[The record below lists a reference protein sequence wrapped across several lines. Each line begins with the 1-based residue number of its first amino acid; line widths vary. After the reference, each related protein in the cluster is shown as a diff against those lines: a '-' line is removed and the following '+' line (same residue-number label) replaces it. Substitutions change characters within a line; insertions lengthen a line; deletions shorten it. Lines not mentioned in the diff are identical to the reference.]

1 MYTNLVVKSDFSFT
15 EGASKI
21 KDLVSKAKSLGH
33 KSIAL
38 TDRNNMFGAY
48 DFSKIAKA
56 AGIQPIIGCQ
66 IPILYNKEENKSGYL
81 TFLAQTEKGY
91 ENLCYIMCE
100 SQKPNSDKTNPFSLD
115 IKALMA
121 NHEDI
126 IILSGSDDGPLVNL
140 LKEGKIKEARE
151 LVSFFTK
158 LVKDRFYIQINRNR
172 TPNKD
177 DKAIQDTLLD
187 IASDTTFKIKRL
199 DGTSYAGIPVIATSE
214 VRYTDRNRHDAY
226 EILRAIDEGR
236 KISIDDKEILKSD
249 DRFFDM
255 KNNAE
260 FFELFKDIPE
270 AIENTLYLPQ
280 RCGFMVKGR
289 DPILPP
295 FETEG
300 GRSENDELR
309 IQSFEGLK
317 VRLKGRNL
325 TQEKIKEY
333 EDRLDFELG
342 IIKNMG
348 FPGYFL
354 IVSDFIKWAKSQDI
368 PVGPGRGSGAGSM
381 VAYCLMIT
389 DLDPFQFGLLF
400 ERFLNP
406 ERVSMPDFDVDFCQN
421 RREEVI
427 QYVQKRYGT
436 DKVSQISTFGEI
448 KSKNAIKD
456 AGRVIIHEKF
466 GGYGFGETNEFTK
479 LIPKKENSAEPKGLQ
494 EAFDTTPELMEK
506 IESSEKMK
514 ILFENALKIEGM
526 YRSSGSHAAGV
537 IIGDRPLHQ
546 LVPIK
551 WDDNTGMPLS
561 QFNMKAAES
570 AGLVK
575 FDFLGLKTLSVIKE
589 TVDLIKENRNETIDI
604 SNISLEDQNVFEML
618 QKGQSNGVFQFESAG
633 MQNVLRQVKP
643 TRIEDLIAVNAL
655 YRPGPMDQ
663 IEHYAN
669 CKNGV
674 EEPYYPNPVER
685 TKPFLEET
693 YGIMVYQEQVMK
705 VAQEVAGYSLGAA
718 DLLRRAMGKKIKEEM
733 DAQKAQFV
741 AGAVERGTSDREA
754 SNLFDTIAKFA
765 GYGFNKS
772 HAAAYAYIAYQ
783 TAWLKRYYP
792 AEFFAALMSFEEKPE
807 RMALIKEDMDNFSV
821 RMLPP
826 DINKSHGRFK
836 PESDPKSEGG
846 YGIRFGLSAIKQI
859 SGDLV
864 DFINERKNG
873 QFRDLKDF
881 TKRSFNFFNKAKIE
895 KMAEAGAFDSLNPN
909 RYSSVSTI
917 NWFAKNNKSEILSQD
932 SLFGDVLDEIP
943 DDIKDVAD
951 WGNRIEREY
960 NAVGFYFHNHPIDT
974 YLPRLIKAG
983 IRRLSSLRE
992 YMVDK
997 ELAELSNKKIC
1008 VMVENVFL
1016 KYSRNNKL
1024 YLTARV
1030 AEKGDSFDIPFFGNR
1045 NMTIE
1050 EAQEILTISK
1060 NNRTPVVVDVNVSL
1074 EDNGTRVRVYSQK
1087 FYEVESYLKEIRG
1100 DMILTIDTNNIS
1112 LRNDEYNM
1120 EKEAKTLVKESK
1132 ISEEEYNE
1140 RLNKVFIHKVS
1151 SRMKELKSYLNSIEV
1166 EDKTP
1171 SSVGIH
1177 LVLKTGDKIL
1187 ESKKLAGKFLFT
1199 PVSEA
1204 QIKTMD
1210 GIVSVSEKSVLT

>member
-1 MYTNLVVKSDFSFT
+1 MYTNLVVKSDFSFM

-21 KDLVSKAKSLGH
+21 KELVSKAKSLGH
-33 KSIAL
+33 KAIAL
-38 TDRNNMFGAY
+38 TDRNNMYGAY
-48 DFSKIAKA
+48 DFSKIAKS

-66 IPILYNKEENKSGYL
+66 MPIQYNKADKKSGYL

-91 ENLCYIMCE
+91 QNLCYIMCE
-100 SQKPNSDKTNPFSLD
+100 SQKPNPEKSDNYSLD
-115 IKALMA
+115 IKALMER
-121 NHEDI
+121 NEGI
-126 IILSGSDDGPLVNL
+126 IVLSGGDDGPLVNM
-140 LKEGKIKEARE
+140 LKDGSFNEANE
-151 LVSFFTK
+151 LVKFFNK
-158 LVKDRFYIQINRNR
+158 LLKDRFYIQINRNKAR
-172 TPNKD
+172 SKD
-177 DKAIQDTLLD
+177 DVAIEAALLK
-187 IASDTTFKIKRL
+187 IASNTEFKTRRS
-199 DGTSYAGIPVIATSE
+199 DGSVYEGIPVVATSE
-214 VRYTDRNRHDAY
+214 VRYADKERHDAY
-226 EILRAIDEGR
+226 EILRAIDENR
-236 KISIDDKEILKSD
+236 KVTIDGNHVNRND
-249 DRFFDM
+249 DRNYAMRSND
-255 KNNAE
+255 E
-260 FFELFKDIPE
+260 FIELFKDIPE
-270 AIENTLYLPQ
+270 AIENTLHLPA
-280 RCGFMVKGR
+280 RCGFMAKGR

-295 FETEG
+295 FETEA
-300 GRSENDELR
+300 GRSENEELR
-309 IQSFEGLK
+309 TQAFEGLK
-317 VRLKGRNL
+317 VRLKNKNL
-325 TQEKIKEY
+325 TPEKLKEY
-333 EDRLDFELG
+333 ENRLDYELG
-342 IIKNMG
+342 IIANMG

-354 IVSDFIKWAKSQDI
+354 IVSDFIKWAKLQDI

-406 ERVSMPDFDVDFCQN
+406 DRVSMPDFDVDFCQD

-427 QYVQKRYGT
+427 QYVQRRYGT
-436 DKVSQISTFGEI
+436 DKVSQIATFGEI

-456 AGRVIIHEKF
+456 AGRVVIHEKF

-479 LIPKKENSAEPKGLQ
+479 LIPKKENSAEPKSLQ
-494 EAFDTTPELMEK
+494 EAFDTTPELTEK
-506 IESSEKMK
+506 INSSEKMK

-537 IIGDRPLHQ
+537 IIGDRPLHE

-551 WDDNTGMPLS
+551 WDDKTGMPLS

-589 TVDLIKENRNETIDI
+589 AVDLIKENRGIPIDI
-604 SNISLEDQNVFEML
+604 SEIELTDVGVFEML
-618 QKGQSNGVFQFESAG
+618 QKGHSNGVFQFESTG

-669 CKNGV
+669 CKNGI
-674 EEPYYPNPVER
+674 EQPNYPNPIER

-741 AGAVERGTSDREA
+741 SGAVERGTSEKEA

-783 TAWLKRYYP
+783 TAWLKKYYP
-792 AEFFAALMSFEEKPE
+792 AEFFSALLSYEDKPE
-807 RMALIKEDMDNFSV
+807 RMALIKEDIDMFGI

-826 DINKSHGRFK
+826 DINKSHSRFK
-836 PESDPKSEGG
+836 PEHDPKSSGG

-859 SGDLV
+859 SGGLGDFLV
-864 DFINERKNG
+864 ERSKG
-873 QFRDLKDF
+873 EFKDLKDF
-881 TKRSFNFFNKAKIE
+881 TKRAFNFFNKSKIE
-895 KMAEAGAFDSLNPN
+895 KMAEAGVFDSLNEN
-909 RYSSVSTI
+909 RYASLSII
-917 NWFAKNNKSEILSQD
+917 NWHAKSNRSEVSSQN
-932 SLFGDVLDEIP
+932 SLFGDILDEVP
-943 DDIKDVAD
+943 SDVKDVAD
-951 WGNRIEREY
+951 WGNKIEREY

-992 YMVDK
+992 YMVDRGV
-997 ELAELSNKKIC
+997 AELSNKKIC

-1016 KYSRNNKL
+1016 KYSRNQKL

-1045 NMTIE
+1045 NMSIE
-1050 EAQEILTISK
+1050 EAQEILDISK
-1060 NNRTPVVVDVNVSL
+1060 KNRTPVIVDVNVAL
-1074 EDNGTRVRVYSQK
+1074 EEGGTRLRVYSQK
-1087 FYEVESYLKEIRG
+1087 FHEVQSYLKEIRG
-1100 DMILTIDTNNIS
+1100 DMVLTIDTNSITQ
-1112 LRNDEYNM
+1112 RNDEY
-1120 EKEAKTLVKESK
+1120 KTERESLSLLEQKK
-1132 ISEEEYNE
+1132 IDKAEF
-1140 RLNKVFIHKVS
+1140 NKRMQNIFIRKVS
-1151 SRMKELKSYLNSIEV
+1151 SRMQELKSYLSSIEV
-1166 EDKTP
+1166 EDNTP
-1171 SSVGIH
+1171 GSVGIH
-1177 LVLKTGDKIL
+1177 IILKTGEQVL
-1187 ESKKLAGKFLFT
+1187 ESKKLTGKFLFT

-1210 GIVSVSEKSVLT
+1210 GIVSVSEKSVLA